1 MSNYYS
7 NDILEKSKESAK
19 IDKKFSEY
27 KLKFNSN
34 YMEIKNSLN
43 EIQDNIINYNSELK
57 KLEKFLNEINE
68 HDKNYRDIIKRLN
81 KLCEYLEESI
91 TIEKIINQ
99 LSNNQQVINMA
110 EYISIYNR
118 VKKIY
123 KFFEDS
129 KLKEKEDFMSKLNNL
144 MSKGFKE
151 FEELFYVLLKRYEQM
166 KSAQNT
172 EKNNIEKIN
181 LLDNIRKLSVCL
193 QDEKIGFNFTSKF
206 VAERRQKIKDK
217 LDENTIFSKTI
228 NKQKYEKGSF
238 ELIKLFIESISIYQ
252 NEEKY
257 IKFIFSEC
265 DKSLHEKILKE
276 IMKQPLSQIISLF
289 AKLIANHKRFDNS
302 LAHSMPVEYFKNLD
316 VIDLW
321 VQQIET
327 FYNNNIKNNNVEEYK
342 QIVGFISQI
351 KNFCIIYIANFLEK
365 VEKLNEEKIENEN
378 LLNITIDTIS
388 FISSLVIYKNAY
400 SILMQMIKEN
410 NNKNNINK
418 DLSPSSFIIILV
430 DKIEEKSKVLLK
442 KYPPLKNILI
452 INNFFYIHSKI
463 TQPPLSEFFQKD
475 YFSQLKNK
483 INSNSKEY
491 LKNSWKKI
499 AEITFNDKNDI
510 VYEKGT
516 NELKATSKEMIKKRF
531 ITFNEEMKLNL
542 KIQQHIQIIDKNI
555 EMSMIKNNISYIC
568 KRYQIVLDRYKN
580 INFTKNIDKIILYKN
595 VEQIEQE
602 LKTYFSVNMNYNI

>member
-1 MSNYYS
+1 MSDYYA
-7 NDILEKSKESAK
+7 NDILEKGKESAK

-129 KLKEKEDFMSKLNNL
+129 KLKEKEDVMSKLNNL

-351 KNFCIIYIANFLEK
+351 KNFFIIYIANFLEK

-580 INFTKNIDKIILYKN
+580 INFTKNNDKIILYKN

>member
-1 MSNYYS
+1 MSDYYA
-7 NDILEKSKESAK
+7 NDILEKGKESAK

-172 EKNNIEKIN
+172 EKNNIEKNN

>member
-1 MSNYYS
+1 MSDYYA
-7 NDILEKSKESAK
+7 NDILEKGKESAK

-327 FYNNNIKNNNVEEYK
+327 FYNNNIKNNNAEEYK

>member
-1 MSNYYS
+1 MSDYYA
-7 NDILEKSKESAK
+7 NDILEKGKESAK

-365 VEKLNEEKIENEN
+365 VEKLKEEKIENEN

>member
-1 MSNYYS
+1 MSDYYA
-7 NDILEKSKESAK
+7 NDILEKGKESAK

-172 EKNNIEKIN
+172 EKNNIEKNN

-452 INNFFYIHSKI
+452 INNFFYIHNKI

>member
-1 MSNYYS
+1 MSDYYA
-7 NDILEKSKESAK
+7 NDILEKGKESAK

>member
-1 MSNYYS
+1 MSDYYA
-7 NDILEKSKESAK
+7 NDILEKGKESAK

-43 EIQDNIINYNSELK
+43 EIQDNIIKYNSELK

-172 EKNNIEKIN
+172 EKNNIEKNN

-463 TQPPLSEFFQKD
+463 LSLRFQNFFK
-475 YFSQLKNK
+475 
-483 INSNSKEY
+483 
-491 LKNSWKKI
+491 
-499 AEITFNDKNDI
+499 
-510 VYEKGT
+510 
-516 NELKATSKEMIKKRF
+516 
-531 ITFNEEMKLNL
+531 
-542 KIQQHIQIIDKNI
+542 
-555 EMSMIKNNISYIC
+555 
-568 KRYQIVLDRYKN
+568 
-580 INFTKNIDKIILYKN
+580 KIIL
-595 VEQIEQE
+595 
-602 LKTYFSVNMNYNI
+602 VN

>member
-1 MSNYYS
+1 MSDYYA
-7 NDILEKSKESAK
+7 NDILEKGKESAK

-172 EKNNIEKIN
+172 EKNNIEKNN

-217 LDENTIFSKTI
+217 LDEHTIFSKTI

-463 TQPPLSEFFQKD
+463 TQPLLSEFFQKD

-510 VYEKGT
+510 IYEKGT

>member
-1 MSNYYS
+1 MSDYYS

-172 EKNNIEKIN
+172 EKNNIEKNN

>member
-1 MSNYYS
+1 MSDYYA

-172 EKNNIEKIN
+172 EKNNIEKNN

>member
-1 MSNYYS
+1 MSDYYS

-172 EKNNIEKIN
+172 DKNNIEKIN

>member
-1 MSNYYS
+1 MSDYYA
-7 NDILEKSKESAK
+7 NDILEKGKESAK

-172 EKNNIEKIN
+172 DKNNIEKIN

>member
-1 MSNYYS
+1 MSDYYA
-7 NDILEKSKESAK
+7 NDILEKGKESAK

-99 LSNNQQVINMA
+99 LSNNQQVINKA

-172 EKNNIEKIN
+172 EKNNIEKNN

>member
-1 MSNYYS
+1 MSDYYS
-7 NDILEKSKESAK
+7 NDILEKGKESAK

-302 LAHSMPVEYFKNLD
+302 LAHSMPVAYFKNLD

-327 FYNNNIKNNNVEEYK
+327 FYNNNIKNTNVEEYK

>member
-1 MSNYYS
+1 MSDYYA
-7 NDILEKSKESAK
+7 NDILEKGKESAK

-172 EKNNIEKIN
+172 EKNNIEKNN

-217 LDENTIFSKTI
+217 LDEHTIFSKTI

-510 VYEKGT
+510 IYEKGT

>member
-1 MSNYYS
+1 MSDYYA
-7 NDILEKSKESAK
+7 NDILEKGKESAK

-172 EKNNIEKIN
+172 EKNNIEKNN

-475 YFSQLKNK
+475 SFSQLKNK

>member
-1 MSNYYS
+1 MSDYYA
-7 NDILEKSKESAK
+7 NDILEKGKESAK

-172 EKNNIEKIN
+172 EKNNIEKNN

-327 FYNNNIKNNNVEEYK
+327 FYNNNIKNNNIEEYK